1 MPTTIVE
8 RTTVNLI
15 EKTFENVKVRIEML
29 EGEPWFSADDIM
41 DALGVKYKRQA
52 RFDVPVHQK
61 RSLLSYGERSIFI
74 NEGALYRIILQSRK
88 PNAVKFQ
95 NWVSL
100 DAVLALWQAEHLIST

>member
-1 MPTTIVE
+1 M
-8 RTTVNLI
+8 NLI
-15 EKTFENVKVRIEML
+15 EKTFENVKIRIEML

-41 DALGVKYKRQA
+41 SALEIKYMRNA
-52 RFDVPVHQK
+52 RLDIAESQK
-61 RSLLSYGERSIFI
+61 RGLLINGERSIFI